1 MKKILAA
8 VLLFP
13 LSLNAAAQ
21 LDKIPDAPDV
31 EAKSYVLMDY
41 ASGEVLAARD
51 PDARVEP
58 ASITKVM
65 TTYIA
70 FDEIRKGRLR
80 YEDEVLISEKAWRQG
95 IDSSESRMFVEVGS
109 RVKMIDLLRGIIVAS
124 GNDASIAVA
133 EHIAGSEDVFADLM
147 NQYAAR
153 LGLKNTRFAD
163 ASGLPNPD
171 HYSTARDLA
180 LLGRALIRDFPE
192 DYKIYAEKN
201 FKYRIAKPQPNR
213 NGLLN
218 KDPSVDGIK
227 TGHTSSAGYCLLSSA
242 QRDGRRLIA
251 AVMGAKSWAYREQAS
266 LELLNYGFRFFD
278 TVPLLGPNNPIA
290 RIAVYKG
297 VEEQLPVGT
306 LEPLALSLP
315 RGAKDRIQLQPQITA
330 PAVAPIAA
338 GQRLGTISITLDGR
352 PIRQEPLVAL
362 KAIAQGSLFTRTI
375 DSVRLWWAG
384 D

>member
-1 MKKILAA
+1 MKSSFA
-8 VLLFP
+8 VLL
-13 LSLNAAAQ
+13 LSLSFTAAAQ
-21 LDKIPDAPDV
+21 LDRVPDPPTLD
-31 EAKSYVLMDY
+31 AKSYVIMDY
-41 ASGEVLAARD
+41 ASGDLLAARE
-51 PDARVEP
+51 PDMRVEP

-65 TTYIA
+65 TSYIA

-163 ASGLPNPD
+163 ASGLPHPE

-192 DYKIYAEKN
+192 DYKIYAEKS
-201 FKYRIAKPQPNR
+201 FKYKLAKAQPNR

-251 AVMGAKSWAYREQAS
+251 AVMGARSWAYREQAS
-266 LELLNYGFRFFD
+266 LELLNYGFRFYE
-278 TVPLLGPNNPIA
+278 TVPLFGPSAPVA
-290 RIAVYKG
+290 TVAAYMG
-297 VEEQLPVGT
+297 AEEQLPVGT
-306 LEPLALSLP
+306 LQPVVLSLP
-315 RGAKDRIQLQPQITA
+315 RGAKARLQINPQVTGQ
-330 PAVAPIAA
+330 AVAPIAA
-338 GQRLGTISITLDGR
+338 GQVLGTISISLDGK

-362 KAIAQGSLFTRTI
+362 KPIAEGSLWTRAV